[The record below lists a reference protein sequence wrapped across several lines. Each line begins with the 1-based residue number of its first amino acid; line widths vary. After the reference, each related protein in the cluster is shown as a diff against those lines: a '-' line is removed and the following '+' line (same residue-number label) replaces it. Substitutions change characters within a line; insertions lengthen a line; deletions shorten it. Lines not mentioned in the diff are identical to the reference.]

1 MKTDRLFALYPE
13 VETDRV
19 KIVQCAYSE
28 IADLCRKYDSKMIIL
43 MLRFRYWPQG
53 AQYEELEILRSLN
66 GATIAEA
73 DKELDVR
80 AMGSSFK
87 RKYLHWYNDRL
98 LDNHPN
104 SVAHEI
110 IAESIVAVT
119 E

>member
-1 MKTDRLFALYPE
+1 
-13 VETDRV
+13 
-19 KIVQCAYSE
+19 
-28 IADLCRKYDSKMIIL
+28 

-53 AQYEELEILRSLN
+53 ALYEELEILRNLN

-80 AMGSSFK
+80 AIGSSFK
-87 RKYLHWYNDRL
+87 KKYLHWYNDRL

-104 SVAHEI
+104 RVAHKI
-110 IAESIVAVT
+110 IADSIIKVI